1 MNLVIKPAR
10 SLRGKV
16 SVPGDKSISHRA
28 VMLGALAEGATL
40 IENFLPGEDCLAT
53 VNCFRKLGVEI
64 SWTGQDSLRVQGCG
78 LEGLQEPEDVLDAG
92 NSGTT
97 MRLSLG
103 IMAGQPFFS
112 VLTGDAS
119 LRRRP
124 MARVVGPLVRMGAR
138 IEGRQGGNL
147 APLAVR
153 GGNLRSIHYISPVA
167 SAQVKSA
174 VLLAGLFA
182 GGVTCVTEPYRSR
195 DHTERMLRHFGAKVD
210 VSGTTV
216 RVAGRPRLL
225 GRKIAVPGDLSS
237 AAFLMV
243 AAAALPGSDLTLQR
257 VGINPARSGIIE
269 ALTGMGASIELL
281 NPREEGGE
289 PVAEI
294 RIRCTGKLTGISV
307 GGEMIPRLIDEIPAL
322 AVAAALAGGRTEIR
336 DAAELKVKESN
347 RISTMAGMLASFG
360 AAVEELPD
368 GLLVKGGQPL
378 KGCACRSHGDHRIAL
393 AASVAGLLAE
403 GETVILGAE
412 CMDVSFPGF
421 SSVLK
426 EIRAED

>member
-10 SLRGKV
+10 SLRGTV

-53 VNCFRKLGVEI
+53 VACFRKLGVEI
-64 SWTGQDSLRVQGCG
+64 SWTGKDSLRIQGCG
-78 LEGLQEPEDVLDAG
+78 LEGLREPEDVLDAG

-97 MRLSLG
+97 MRLLLG

-112 VLTGDAS
+112 VLNGDAS
-119 LRRRP
+119 LRCRP
-124 MARVVGPLVRMGAR
+124 MARVTGPLVRMGAR

-147 APLAVR
+147 APLAVQ
-153 GGNLRSIHYISPVA
+153 GGNLKPVHYNSPVA

-182 GGVTCVTEPYRSR
+182 GGVTSVTEPYRSR

-237 AAFLMV
+237 ASFLMV

-257 VGINPARSGIIE
+257 VGINPARSGIID

-294 RIRCTGKLTGISV
+294 RVRCTGRLTGIAV

-347 RISTMAGMLASFG
+347 RIATVAGMLASFG
-360 AAVEELPD
+360 AVVEELPD
-368 GLLVKGGQPL
+368 GLLVKGGKPL
-378 KGCACRSHGDHRIAL
+378 RGCACRSHGDHRIAL

-403 GETVILGAE
+403 GETIVHDAE
-412 CMDVSFPGF
+412 CMNVSFPGF
-421 SSVLK
+421 DGLLK
-426 EIRAED
+426 KILV

>member
-10 SLRGKV
+10 SLRGTV

-53 VNCFRKLGVEI
+53 VACFRKLGVEI
-64 SWTGQDSLRVQGCG
+64 SWTGKDSLRIQGCG
-78 LEGLQEPEDVLDAG
+78 LEGLREPEEVLDAG

-97 MRLSLG
+97 MRLLLG

-112 VLTGDAS
+112 VLNGDAS
-119 LRRRP
+119 LRCRP
-124 MARVVGPLVRMGAR
+124 RARVTGPLVRMGAR

-147 APLAVR
+147 APLAVQ
-153 GGNLRSIHYISPVA
+153 GGNLKPVHYNSPVA

-182 GGVTCVTEPYRSR
+182 GGVTSVTEPYRSR

-237 AAFLMV
+237 ASFLMV

-257 VGINPARSGIIE
+257 VGINPARSGIID

-294 RIRCTGKLTGISV
+294 RVRCTGRLTGIAV

-347 RISTMAGMLASFG
+347 RIATVAGMLASFG
-360 AAVEELPD
+360 AVVEELPD
-368 GLLVKGGQPL
+368 GLLVKGGKPL
-378 KGCACRSHGDHRIAL
+378 RGCACRSHGDHRIAL

-403 GETVILGAE
+403 GETIVHDAE
-412 CMDVSFPGF
+412 CMNVSFPGF
-421 SSVLK
+421 DGLLK
-426 EIRAED
+426 KILV

>member
-1 MNLVIKPAR
+1 LNLVIKPAR
-10 SLRGKV
+10 SLRGTV

-53 VNCFRKLGVEI
+53 VACFRKLGVEI
-64 SWTGQDSLRVQGCG
+64 SWTGKDSLRIQGCG
-78 LEGLQEPEDVLDAG
+78 LEGLREPEEVLDAG

-97 MRLSLG
+97 IRLLLG

-112 VLTGDAS
+112 VLNGDAS
-119 LRRRP
+119 LRCRP
-124 MARVVGPLVRMGAR
+124 MARVTGPLVRMGAR

-147 APLAVR
+147 APLAVQ
-153 GGNLRSIHYISPVA
+153 GGNLKPVHYNSPVA

-182 GGVTCVTEPYRSR
+182 GGVTSVTEPYRSR

-237 AAFLMV
+237 ASFLMV

-257 VGINPARSGIIE
+257 VGINPARSGIID

-294 RIRCTGKLTGISV
+294 RVRCTGRLTGIAV

-347 RISTMAGMLASFG
+347 RIATVAGMLASFG
-360 AAVEELPD
+360 AVVEELPD
-368 GLLVKGGQPL
+368 GLLVKGGKPL
-378 KGCACRSHGDHRIAL
+378 RGCACRSHGDHRIAL

-403 GETVILGAE
+403 GETIVHDAE
-412 CMDVSFPGF
+412 CMNVSFPGF
-421 SSVLK
+421 DGLLK
-426 EIRAED
+426 KILV

>member
-1 MNLVIKPAR
+1 LNLVIKPAR
-10 SLRGKV
+10 SLWGTV

-53 VNCFRKLGVEI
+53 VACFRKLGVEI
-64 SWTGQDSLRVQGCG
+64 SWTGKDSLRIQGCG
-78 LEGLQEPEDVLDAG
+78 LEGLREPEEVLDAG

-97 MRLSLG
+97 MRLLLG

-112 VLTGDAS
+112 VLNGDAS
-119 LRRRP
+119 LRCRP
-124 MARVVGPLVRMGAR
+124 MARVTGPLVRMGAR

-147 APLAVR
+147 APLAVQ
-153 GGNLRSIHYISPVA
+153 GGNLKPVHYNSPVA

-182 GGVTCVTEPYRSR
+182 GGVTSVTEPYRSR

-237 AAFLMV
+237 ASFLMV

-257 VGINPARSGIIE
+257 VGINPARSGIID

-294 RIRCTGKLTGISV
+294 RVRCTGRLTGIAV

-347 RISTMAGMLASFG
+347 RIATVAGMLASFG
-360 AAVEELPD
+360 AVVEELPD
-368 GLLVKGGQPL
+368 GLLVKGGKPL
-378 KGCACRSHGDHRIAL
+378 RGCACRSHGDHRIAL

-403 GETVILGAE
+403 GETIVHDAE
-412 CMDVSFPGF
+412 CMNVSFPGF
-421 SSVLK
+421 DGLLK
-426 EIRAED
+426 KILV

>member
-1 MNLVIKPAR
+1 LNLVIKPAR
-10 SLRGKV
+10 SLRGTV

-53 VNCFRKLGVEI
+53 VACFRKLGVEI
-64 SWTGQDSLRVQGCG
+64 SWTGKDSLRIQGCG
-78 LEGLQEPEDVLDAG
+78 LEGLREPEEVLDAG

-97 MRLSLG
+97 MRLLLG

-112 VLTGDAS
+112 VLNGDAS
-119 LRRRP
+119 LRCRP
-124 MARVVGPLVRMGAR
+124 MARVTGPLVRMGAR

-147 APLAVR
+147 APLAVQ
-153 GGNLRSIHYISPVA
+153 GGNLKPVHYNSPVA

-182 GGVTCVTEPYRSR
+182 GGVTSVTEPYRSR

-237 AAFLMV
+237 ASFLMV

-257 VGINPARSGIIE
+257 VGINPARSGIID

-294 RIRCTGKLTGISV
+294 RVRCTGRLTGIAV

-347 RISTMAGMLASFG
+347 RIATVAGMLASFG
-360 AAVEELPD
+360 AVVEELPD
-368 GLLVKGGQPL
+368 GLLVKGGKPL
-378 KGCACRSHGDHRIAL
+378 RGCACGLRGKPLCMMRS
-393 AASVAGLLAE
+393 V
-403 GETVILGAE
+403 
-412 CMDVSFPGF
+412 
-421 SSVLK
+421 
-426 EIRAED
+426 

>member
-1 MNLVIKPAR
+1 
-10 SLRGKV
+10 V

-53 VNCFRKLGVEI
+53 VACFRKLGVEI
-64 SWTGQDSLRVQGCG
+64 SWTGKDSLRIQGCG
-78 LEGLQEPEDVLDAG
+78 LEGLREPEEVLDAG

-97 MRLSLG
+97 MRLLLG

-112 VLTGDAS
+112 VLNGDAS
-119 LRRRP
+119 LRCRP
-124 MARVVGPLVRMGAR
+124 MARVTGPLVRMGAR

-147 APLAVR
+147 APLAVQ
-153 GGNLRSIHYISPVA
+153 GGNLKPVHYNSPVA

-182 GGVTCVTEPYRSR
+182 GGVTSVTEPYRSR

-237 AAFLMV
+237 ASFLMV

-257 VGINPARSGIIE
+257 VGINPARSGIID

-294 RIRCTGKLTGISV
+294 RVRCTGRLTGIAV

-347 RISTMAGMLASFG
+347 RIATVAGMLASFG
-360 AAVEELPD
+360 AVVEELPD
-368 GLLVKGGQPL
+368 GLLVKGGKPL
-378 KGCACRSHGDHRIAL
+378 RGCACRSHGDHRIAL

-403 GETVILGAE
+403 GETIVHDAE
-412 CMDVSFPGF
+412 CMNVSFPGF
-421 SSVLK
+421 DGLLK
-426 EIRAED
+426 KILV

>member
-1 MNLVIKPAR
+1 
-10 SLRGKV
+10 
-16 SVPGDKSISHRA
+16 
-28 VMLGALAEGATL
+28 MLGALAEGATL

-53 VNCFRKLGVEI
+53 VACFRKLGVEI
-64 SWTGQDSLRVQGCG
+64 SWTGKDSLRIQGCG
-78 LEGLQEPEDVLDAG
+78 LEGLREPEEVLDAG

-97 MRLSLG
+97 MRLLLG

-112 VLTGDAS
+112 VLNGDAS
-119 LRRRP
+119 LRCRP
-124 MARVVGPLVRMGAR
+124 MARVTGPLVRMGAR

-147 APLAVR
+147 APLAVQ
-153 GGNLRSIHYISPVA
+153 GGNLKPVHYNSPVA

-182 GGVTCVTEPYRSR
+182 GGVTSVTEPYRSR

-237 AAFLMV
+237 ASFLMV

-257 VGINPARSGIIE
+257 VGINPARSGIID

-294 RIRCTGKLTGISV
+294 RVRCTGRLTGIAV

-347 RISTMAGMLASFG
+347 RIATVAGMLASFG
-360 AAVEELPD
+360 AVVEELPD
-368 GLLVKGGQPL
+368 GLLVKGGKPL
-378 KGCACRSHGDHRIAL
+378 RGCACRSHGDHRIAL

-403 GETVILGAE
+403 GETIVHDAE
-412 CMDVSFPGF
+412 CMNVSFPGF
-421 SSVLK
+421 DGLLK
-426 EIRAED
+426 KILV

>member
-10 SLRGKV
+10 SLRGTV

-53 VNCFRKLGVEI
+53 VACFRKLGVEI
-64 SWTGQDSLRVQGCG
+64 SWTGKDSLRIQGCG
-78 LEGLQEPEDVLDAG
+78 LEGLREPEEVLDAG

-97 MRLSLG
+97 MRLLLG

-112 VLTGDAS
+112 VLNGDAS
-119 LRRRP
+119 LRCRP
-124 MARVVGPLVRMGAR
+124 MARVTGPLVRMGAR

-147 APLAVR
+147 APLAVQ
-153 GGNLRSIHYISPVA
+153 GGNLKPVHYNSPVA

-182 GGVTCVTEPYRSR
+182 GGVTSVTEPYRSR

-237 AAFLMV
+237 ASFLMV

-257 VGINPARSGIIE
+257 VGINPARSGIID

-294 RIRCTGKLTGISV
+294 RVRCTGRLTGIAV

-347 RISTMAGMLASFG
+347 RIATVAGMLASFG
-360 AAVEELPD
+360 AVVEELPD
-368 GLLVKGGQPL
+368 GLLVKGGKPL
-378 KGCACRSHGDHRIAL
+378 RGCACRSHGDHRIAL

-403 GETVILGAE
+403 GETIVHDAE
-412 CMDVSFPGF
+412 CMNVSFPGF
-421 SSVLK
+421 DGLLK
-426 EIRAED
+426 KILV

>member
-1 MNLVIKPAR
+1 MDLLVKPAR
-10 SLRGKV
+10 SLRGTV
-16 SVPGDKSISHRA
+16 SVPGDKSVSHRA
-28 VMLGALAEGATL
+28 VMLGALAEGDTI
-40 IENFLPGEDCLAT
+40 IENFLPGEDCRAT
-53 VNCFRKLGVEI
+53 VACFQKLGVEI
-64 SWTGQDSLRVQGCG
+64 TWTGQDSLRVQGSG
-78 LEGLQEPEDVLDAG
+78 LDGLREPEDVLDAG

-97 MRLSLG
+97 LRLLLG
-103 IMAGQPFFS
+103 IIAAQPFFS

-124 MARVVGPLVRMGAR
+124 MARVVGPLILMGAR

-153 GGNLRSIHYISPVA
+153 GGSLKPLHYTSPVA

-174 VLLAGLFA
+174 ILLAGLYA
-182 GGVTCVTEPYRSR
+182 GGVTCVTEPHRSR
-195 DHTERMLRHFGAKVD
+195 DHTERMLGYFGARVD
-210 VSGTTV
+210 VSGMTV
-216 RVAGRPRLL
+216 RLTGRPRLL
-225 GRKIAVPGDLSS
+225 GKRIIIPGDLSS

-243 AAAALPGSDLTLQR
+243 AAASLPGSDLTLAR
-257 VGINPARSGIIE
+257 VGINHARSGIID

-289 PVAEI
+289 QVAEI
-294 RIRCTGKLTGISV
+294 RIRYTGNLKGIAV

-322 AVAAALAGGRTEIR
+322 AVAAALAEGRTEIR

-347 RISTMAGMLASFG
+347 RISTVAGMLDSFG

-368 GLLVKGGQPL
+368 GLLVRGGQPL
-378 KGCACRSHGDHRIAL
+378 RGCACQSHGDHRIAL
-393 AASVAGLLAE
+393 AAAVAGLLAE
-403 GETVILGAE
+403 GETTVSGAE
-412 CMDVSFPGF
+412 CIDVSFPGF

-426 EIRAED
+426 EIRLGD

>member
-10 SLRGKV
+10 SLRGTV

-53 VNCFRKLGVEI
+53 VACFRKLGVEI
-64 SWTGQDSLRVQGCG
+64 SWTGKDSLRIQGCG
-78 LEGLQEPEDVLDAG
+78 LEGLREPEEVLDAG

-97 MRLSLG
+97 MRLLLG

-112 VLTGDAS
+112 VLNGDAS
-119 LRRRP
+119 LRCRP
-124 MARVVGPLVRMGAR
+124 MARVTGPLVRMGAR
-138 IEGRQGGNL
+138 IKGRQGGNL
-147 APLAVR
+147 APLAVQ
-153 GGNLRSIHYISPVA
+153 GGNLKPVHYNSPVA

-182 GGVTCVTEPYRSR
+182 GGVTSVTEPYRSR

-237 AAFLMV
+237 ASFLMV

-257 VGINPARSGIIE
+257 VGINPARSGIID

-294 RIRCTGKLTGISV
+294 RVRCTGRLTGIAV

-347 RISTMAGMLASFG
+347 RIATVAGMLASFG
-360 AAVEELPD
+360 AVVEELPD
-368 GLLVKGGQPL
+368 GLLVKGGKPL
-378 KGCACRSHGDHRIAL
+378 RGCACRSHGDHRIAL

-403 GETVILGAE
+403 GETIVHDAE
-412 CMDVSFPGF
+412 CMNVSFPGF
-421 SSVLK
+421 DGLLK
-426 EIRAED
+426 KILV

>member
-1 MNLVIKPAR
+1 LNLVIKPAR
-10 SLRGKV
+10 SLRGTV

-53 VNCFRKLGVEI
+53 VACFRKLGVEI
-64 SWTGQDSLRVQGCG
+64 SWTGKDSLRIQGCG
-78 LEGLQEPEDVLDAG
+78 LEGLREPEEVLDAG

-97 MRLSLG
+97 MRLLLG

-112 VLTGDAS
+112 VLNGDAS
-119 LRRRP
+119 LRCRP
-124 MARVVGPLVRMGAR
+124 MARVTGPLVRMGAR

-147 APLAVR
+147 APLAVQ
-153 GGNLRSIHYISPVA
+153 GGNLKPVHYNSPVA

-182 GGVTCVTEPYRSR
+182 GGVTSVTEPYRSR

-237 AAFLMV
+237 ASFLMV

-257 VGINPARSGIIE
+257 VGINPARSGIID

-294 RIRCTGKLTGISV
+294 RVRCTGRLTGIAV

-347 RISTMAGMLASFG
+347 RIATVAGMLASFG
-360 AAVEELPD
+360 AVVEELPD
-368 GLLVKGGQPL
+368 GLLVKGGKPL
-378 KGCACRSHGDHRIAL
+378 RGCACRSHGDHRIAL

-403 GETVILGAE
+403 GETIVHDAE
-412 CMDVSFPGF
+412 CMNVSFPGF
-421 SSVLK
+421 DGLLK
-426 EIRAED
+426 KILV

>member
-1 MNLVIKPAR
+1 
-10 SLRGKV
+10 V

-53 VNCFRKLGVEI
+53 VACFRKLGVEI
-64 SWTGQDSLRVQGCG
+64 SWTGKDSLRIQGCG
-78 LEGLQEPEDVLDAG
+78 LEGLREPEEVLDAG

-97 MRLSLG
+97 MRLLLG

-112 VLTGDAS
+112 VLNGDAS
-119 LRRRP
+119 LRCRP
-124 MARVVGPLVRMGAR
+124 MARVTGPLVRMGAR

-147 APLAVR
+147 APLAVQ
-153 GGNLRSIHYISPVA
+153 GGNLKPVHYNSPVA

-182 GGVTCVTEPYRSR
+182 GGVTSVTEPYRSR

-237 AAFLMV
+237 ASFLMV

-257 VGINPARSGIIE
+257 VGINPARSGIID

-294 RIRCTGKLTGISV
+294 RVRCTGRLTGIAV

-347 RISTMAGMLASFG
+347 RIATVAGMLASFG
-360 AAVEELPD
+360 AVVEELPD
-368 GLLVKGGQPL
+368 GLLVKGGKPL
-378 KGCACRSHGDHRIAL
+378 RGCACRSHGDHRIAL

-403 GETVILGAE
+403 WETIVHDAE
-412 CMDVSFPGF
+412 CMNVSFPGF
-421 SSVLK
+421 DGLLK
-426 EIRAED
+426 KILV

>member
-10 SLRGKV
+10 SLWGTV

-53 VNCFRKLGVEI
+53 VACFRKLGVEI
-64 SWTGQDSLRVQGCG
+64 SWTGKDSLRIQGCG
-78 LEGLQEPEDVLDAG
+78 LEGLREPEEVLDAG

-97 MRLSLG
+97 MRLLLG

-112 VLTGDAS
+112 VLNGDAS
-119 LRRRP
+119 LRCRP
-124 MARVVGPLVRMGAR
+124 MARVTGPLVRMGAR

-147 APLAVR
+147 APLAVQ
-153 GGNLRSIHYISPVA
+153 GGNLKPVHYNSPVA

-182 GGVTCVTEPYRSR
+182 GGVTSVTEPYRSR

-237 AAFLMV
+237 ASFLMV

-257 VGINPARSGIIE
+257 VGINPARSGIID

-294 RIRCTGKLTGISV
+294 RVRCTGRLTGIAV

-347 RISTMAGMLASFG
+347 RIATVAGMLASFG
-360 AAVEELPD
+360 AVVEELPD
-368 GLLVKGGQPL
+368 GLLVKGGKPL
-378 KGCACRSHGDHRIAL
+378 RGCACRSHGDHRIAL

-403 GETVILGAE
+403 GETIVHDAE
-412 CMDVSFPGF
+412 CMNVSFPGF
-421 SSVLK
+421 DGLLK
-426 EIRAED
+426 KILV

>member
-10 SLRGKV
+10 SLRGTV

-53 VNCFRKLGVEI
+53 VACFRKLGVEI
-64 SWTGQDSLRVQGCG
+64 SWTGKDSLRIQGCG
-78 LEGLQEPEDVLDAG
+78 LEGLREPEEVLDAG

-97 MRLSLG
+97 MRLLLG

-112 VLTGDAS
+112 VLNGDAS
-119 LRRRP
+119 LRCRP
-124 MARVVGPLVRMGAR
+124 MARVTGPLVRMGAR

-147 APLAVR
+147 APLAVQ
-153 GGNLRSIHYISPVA
+153 GGNLKPVHYNSPVA

-182 GGVTCVTEPYRSR
+182 GGVTSVTEPYRSR

-237 AAFLMV
+237 ASFLMV

-257 VGINPARSGIIE
+257 VGINPARSGIID

-294 RIRCTGKLTGISV
+294 RVRCTGRLTGIAV

-347 RISTMAGMLASFG
+347 RIATVAGMLASFG
-360 AAVEELPD
+360 AVVEELPD
-368 GLLVKGGQPL
+368 GLLVKGGKPL
-378 KGCACRSHGDHRIAL
+378 RGCACRSHGDHRIAL
-393 AASVAGLLAE
+393 AASVVGLLAE
-403 GETVILGAE
+403 GETIVHDAE
-412 CMDVSFPGF
+412 CMNVSFPGF
-421 SSVLK
+421 DGLLK
-426 EIRAED
+426 KILV

>member
-10 SLRGKV
+10 SLRGTV

-53 VNCFRKLGVEI
+53 VACFRKLGVEI
-64 SWTGQDSLRVQGCG
+64 SWTGKDSLRIQGCG
-78 LEGLQEPEDVLDAG
+78 LEGLREPEEVLDAG

-97 MRLSLG
+97 IRLLLG

-112 VLTGDAS
+112 VLNGDAS
-119 LRRRP
+119 LRCRP
-124 MARVVGPLVRMGAR
+124 MARVTGPLVRMGAR

-147 APLAVR
+147 APLAVQ
-153 GGNLRSIHYISPVA
+153 GGNLKPVHYNSPVA

-182 GGVTCVTEPYRSR
+182 GGVTSVTEPYRSR

-237 AAFLMV
+237 ASFLMV

-257 VGINPARSGIIE
+257 VGINPARSGIID

-294 RIRCTGKLTGISV
+294 RVRCTGRLTGIAV

-347 RISTMAGMLASFG
+347 RIATVAGMLASFG
-360 AAVEELPD
+360 AVVEELPD
-368 GLLVKGGQPL
+368 GLLVKGGKPL
-378 KGCACRSHGDHRIAL
+378 RGCACRSHGDHRIAL

-403 GETVILGAE
+403 GETIVHDAE
-412 CMDVSFPGF
+412 CMNVSFPGF
-421 SSVLK
+421 DGLLK
-426 EIRAED
+426 KILV